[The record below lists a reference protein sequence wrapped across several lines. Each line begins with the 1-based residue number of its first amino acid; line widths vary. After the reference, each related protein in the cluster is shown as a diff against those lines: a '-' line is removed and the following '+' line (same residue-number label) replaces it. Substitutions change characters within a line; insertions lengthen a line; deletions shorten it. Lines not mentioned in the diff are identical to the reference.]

1 MVITE
6 ILIKTIRK
14 HFSTIIHKVTWHYGC
29 FQCEKEVRQ
38 AFSYGSINWCICV
51 KKYTKKDKGWKNCSN
66 PLIQFYSSNPGSRN
80 TSFKIYYIATIIK
93 TLWYQHKDRYID
105 QLNRR
110 ESSEIN
116 PCIHAQ
122 ASKGQ
127 KGPKTIQWEKNTLF
141 SNGVGKTRYPNAKS
155 TYHTLLHKN

>member
-1 MVITE
+1 MLSMWKGSETS
-6 ILIKTIRK
+6 ILIWK
-14 HFSTIIHKVTWHYGC
+14 HKLMHM
-29 FQCEKEVRQ
+29 CE
-38 AFSYGSINWCICV
+38 
-51 KKYTKKDKGWKNCSN
+51 KYTKKDKGWKNCSN

-93 TLWYQHKDRYID
+93 TLWYQCKDRYIG

-110 ESSEIN
+110 ESPEIN
-116 PCIHAQ
+116 PSIHAQ

-155 TYHTLLHKN
+155 TLTIPYYTKINSNKWRIQT